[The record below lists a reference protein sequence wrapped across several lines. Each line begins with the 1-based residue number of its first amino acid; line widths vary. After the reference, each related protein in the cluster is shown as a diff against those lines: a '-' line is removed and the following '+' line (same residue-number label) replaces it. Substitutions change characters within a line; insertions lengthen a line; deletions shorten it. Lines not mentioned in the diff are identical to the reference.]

1 MIEKGL
7 IISLVFILTWI
18 AGSGQDSIREA
29 RSQMEFSGQLSAYT
43 HVNPSNE
50 LPWWSGGRYIPQ
62 LNGEVELRNDRLID
76 FEASANVYGNIGI
89 HPFDT
94 VGVNG
99 DLKPYRV
106 WARFSTRQL
115 EIRAGLQKINFG
127 SASIL
132 RPLMWFDQIDPRD
145 PLQLTDGVW
154 GIRARYYFLNN
165 ANIWLWG
172 LYGNDRLKGWET
184 FASAPEVPEF
194 GGRVQIPVP
203 RGEAAISY
211 HHRTADASTLSNGSM
226 PLDRVP
232 ENRFGFDA
240 KFDMVVGWWMEAS
253 WSRYSENLGTYTNQE
268 ILNLG
273 IDYTF
278 GIGNGLTVILEQLL
292 ATFDQ
297 EAFDFQ
303 NTLNFSL
310 LNLSY
315 PVGIFDQLSAIV
327 YYDWTNQRLYN
338 FVNWQRQ
345 FNNLTLY
352 LMGYINPKEYRIP
365 TQATD
370 EILYAGSGIQVM
382 LVFNH

>member
-1 MIEKGL
+1 MYEKGFIL
-7 IISLVFILTWI
+7 SLVFFQIWM
-18 AGSGQDSIREA
+18 AASGQDSIQPA
-29 RSQMEFSGQLSAYT
+29 RTSLELSGQLSAYT
-43 HVNPSNE
+43 HINPGNE

-62 LNGEVELRNDRLID
+62 LNGEAALRNDRLID
-76 FEASANVYGNIGI
+76 FEASANMYGNIGI

-94 VGVNG
+94 AGTNG
-99 DLKPYRV
+99 NLKPYRV

-172 LYGNDRLKGWET
+172 LYGNERLKGWET
-184 FASAPEVPEF
+184 FVTAPRMPEF
-194 GGRVQIPVP
+194 GGRFQVPVP
-203 RGEAAISY
+203 RGEAALSY
-211 HHRTADASTLSNGSM
+211 HHRNADASALSDGSVS
-226 PLDRVP
+226 LDKVP

-240 KFDMVVGWWMEAS
+240 KFDMVVGWWVETS
-253 WSRYSENLGTYTNQE
+253 WSHFSDNLGSYTNQE

-273 IDYTF
+273 VDYTF
-278 GIGNGLTVILEQLL
+278 GIGNGLTVIFEQLL
-292 ATFDQ
+292 AGFDEQ
-297 EAFDFQ
+297 AFGFQ

-310 LNLSY
+310 LNLTY
-315 PVGIFDQLSAIV
+315 PVGIFDQLNAII
-327 YYDWTNQRLYN
+327 YYDWTNQRMYN
-338 FVNWQRQ
+338 FLNWQRQ

-352 LMGYINPKEYRIP
+352 LMGYINPKDYLIP
-365 TQATD
+365 TQGPD